1 MVYMIQHYSYY
12 KSCSLALTNTICML
26 YRYHSEG
33 ILGQIYDRVKEVA
46 KRLDLTESGPA
57 SSYTG
62 APKINNAFL
71 LAGYEIYVEDA
82 YSLLDQYNYEIWQLM
97 RKFDVYNECELISGC
112 LVSLSRKLYHHEKNG
127 DVQTRLNLAILQ
139 LRKNYIDIFY
149 SDFTN
154 VDTDTVLD
162 YSHKNTEHRKVMQK
176 ASAWYYVT
184 YTQKGQNYDPYLSFA
199 WIAYKALCK
208 VYEHNTLTNSVLK

>member
-1 MVYMIQHYSYY
+1 
-12 KSCSLALTNTICML
+12 ML

-33 ILGQIYDRVKEVA
+33 ILGQIYDRVKQVA
-46 KRLDLTESGPA
+46 KRLDLSGA
-57 SSYTG
+57 SASYHSRSGGTG
-62 APKINNAFL
+62 TPTLNNTFIL
-71 LAGYEIYVEDA
+71 QGYEVYVKDA
-82 YSLLDQYNYEIWQLM
+82 YSLLNQYNHEIWQLM
-97 RKFDVYNECELISGC
+97 RKFEIYNECELISGC

-127 DVQTRLNLAILQ
+127 DVHTRLNLAISQ
-139 LRKNYIDIFY
+139 LRKTYIDIFY

-154 VDTDTVLD
+154 VDKDTVLD

-184 YTQKGQNYDPYLSFA
+184 YTQKSQNFDPYLSFA